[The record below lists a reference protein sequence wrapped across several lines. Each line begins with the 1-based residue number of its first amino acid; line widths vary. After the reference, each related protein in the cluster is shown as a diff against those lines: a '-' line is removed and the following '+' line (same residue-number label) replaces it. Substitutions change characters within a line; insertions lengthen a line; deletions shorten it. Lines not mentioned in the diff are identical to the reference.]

1 MRKALRQHNHFGEA
15 LAKARK
21 ARGLSQEDFAIES
34 SRTYVS
40 MLERGLKSPTLSK
53 VEALARVIGVHPL
66 SLLALSYLSTQA
78 DRKEALK
85 TLVKEI
91 ERIEGSN

>member
-1 MRKALRQHNHFGEA
+1 MRKALRQHHHFGEA
-15 LAKARK
+15 LSKARK
-21 ARGLSQEDFAIES
+21 ARGLSQEDFSIES

-40 MLERGLKSPTLSK
+40 MLERGMKSPTLTK

-66 SLLALSYLSTQA
+66 SLLVLSYLSTHA

-85 TLVKEI
+85 TLIKEI
-91 ERIEGSN
+91 EGIEGST